1 MSLSPAELY
10 KQYEVL
16 CESIEQSDRFGTEE
30 RILNERGLN
39 SVQQFNLLR
48 KLEARWPRPPKKPVK
63 GLKPHVPDEGYENDH
78 SDFVRRHLPIGG
90 GR

>member
-1 MSLSPAELY
+1 MSISPAELY
-10 KQYEVL
+10 KQYELL
-16 CESIEQSDRFGTEE
+16 CDTIEQADRIDTEE
-30 RILNERGLN
+30 RILNERGLD
-39 SVQQFNLLR
+39 SFQQYSLLV
-48 KLEARWPRPPKKPVK
+48 KLETRWPRPPNKPVK